1 MLFSQSTFAA
11 GSEVGTNGSFIFDG
25 ATIYVTDG
33 RFVDDRRGASSTGI
47 SGYINLDGTYTLDS
61 QAFADALHIPISG
74 KATDRLAFQGY
85 SIVGQAPVVVHQTT
99 SAVTGTTPGGALADP
114 NIFYGD
120 NGQGYSRTPTA
131 GSFVGS
137 NGITYTEAQVK
148 AWYAAPHPNG
158 LTCLNNKPCTNG
170 QIYGADIEYV
180 SSHGMK
186 SPDLYKFR
194 YLAGQSDFQ
203 NGGIYTDPKEYDAY
217 APYLRAEVSAGR
229 MSTAMSFQEWRAKQS
244 GAYLASLQISGKT
257 TEQSATQ
264 SNSITS
270 NPASFSQVSLKHPLG
285 TPATLSNLY
294 TIPQNFDYSGG
305 SGIYTPQGTEL
316 SKQSFAD
323 FFNSNPTN
331 EEVYTYGLNLGLNQ
345 YQMSNALAQ
354 WLGKTYYGSITV
366 PDAAATIG
374 GSAGGAGRTDSIYVT
389 SGTGAWGSGACGG
402 RGWGGA
408 NWSVTDGFGG
418 YGACKTLANITNNT
432 TTSNT
437 AVVSTTSPNA
447 NLVTTQT
454 PLSDAES
461 DSNSC
466 LVITTPL
473 SYQAKDSTTNGFVTK
488 LQDFLHATSY
498 LPSLSTG
505 FFGAGTFKAVK
516 AFQGANGISQ
526 TGSVGPNTR
535 AKIKEISCAMQGA
548 PLTDNDVTLSDN
560 ITFSNLPAGCTS
572 STTFSPTTGGR
583 CVSASL
589 PEGCTSNTTFSPVTG
604 VRCVAQ

>member
-1 MLFSQSTFAA
+1 MSKKFLSVGFVSVLIILSSQIAFAA
-11 GSEVGTNGSFIFDG
+11 GPQVGTNGSFVFDG

-33 RFVDDRRGASSTGI
+33 RFVDDRRGSSSTGI

-74 KATDRLAFQGY
+74 KAVDRLAFQGY
-85 SIVGQAPVVVHQTT
+85 SVTGQTPVVVHQVTSTITT
-99 SAVTGTTPGGALADP
+99 S
-114 NIFYGD
+114 
-120 NGQGYSRTPTA
+120 
-131 GSFVGS
+131 GS
-137 NGITYTEAQVK
+137 
-148 AWYAAPHPNG
+148 
-158 LTCLNNKPCTNG
+158 
-170 QIYGADIEYV
+170 
-180 SSHGMK
+180 
-186 SPDLYKFR
+186 
-194 YLAGQSDFQ
+194 
-203 NGGIYTDPKEYDAY
+203 
-217 APYLRAEVSAGR
+217 
-229 MSTAMSFQEWRAKQS
+229 
-244 GAYLASLQISGKT
+244 
-257 TEQSATQ
+257 
-264 SNSITS
+264 
-270 NPASFSQVSLKHPLG
+270 SQVPLKHPIG
-285 TPATLSNLY
+285 MPSTMSNLY